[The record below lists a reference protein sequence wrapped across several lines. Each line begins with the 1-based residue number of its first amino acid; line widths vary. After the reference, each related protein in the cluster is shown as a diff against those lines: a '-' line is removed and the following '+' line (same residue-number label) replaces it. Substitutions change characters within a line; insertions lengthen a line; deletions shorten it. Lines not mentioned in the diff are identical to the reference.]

1 MFESEKALTEKAIA
15 RGLFVSPGNK
25 KMGGVPSVSLPAI
38 TTCRPDAPCFKA
50 CYAAALE
57 RRYKETAGTD
67 LNNYLLY
74 KARPEMF
81 FNQLKAHFMLSS
93 YFRMHVSG
101 DIPDP
106 EYFARLAET
115 AAAVPSCHVLIF
127 TKKYYIVNDFVTA
140 GGTIPENLVIIY
152 SDWIGGFMRPDD
164 NPHGFPVC
172 KLKRKDDD
180 AHGLPVCGGNCTA
193 CICAGIGCW
202 NVKRGD
208 AFYINMH

>member
-1 MFESEKALTEKAIA
+1 MENENILTEKAIA

-50 CYAAALE
+50 CYAAAME

-74 KARPEMF
+74 KARPDQF
-81 FNQLKAHFMLSS
+81 FQQLKAHFMLSS

-101 DIPDP
+101 DIPDAA
-106 EYFARLAET
+106 YFEKLVDAARG
-115 AAAVPSCHVLIF
+115 VPSCHVLIF
-127 TKKYYIVNDFVTA
+127 TKKYSIVNDYIQN
-140 GGTIPENLVIIY
+140 GGTIPGNLVIIF
-152 SDWIGGFMRPDD
+152 SDWLNGFIKPGD
-164 NPHGFPVC
+164 NPHNFPVC
-172 KLKRKDDD
+172 KIKKETDDP
-180 AHGLPVCGGNCTA
+180 HGLPVCGGNCAA

-202 NVKRGD
+202 NVKTGD
-208 AFYINMH
+208 QFYINLHR